1 MSREFIESARICLVN
16 AHRLLGDAQCLEFQK
31 PPATKYYLS
40 IIAQEECAK
49 GFLLYLVAINVIP
62 WHPLVLRA
70 TRDHR
75 CKQLLGIVIDFLSPG
90 IDTFLER
97 MKNTREFP
105 AKVSDAIEILRYE
118 KIGRWHSSTWI
129 WADDPEYDKDAFLVY
144 EGKRDEEKQR
154 SLYVQ
159 LSKSGQA
166 LATPLSVMDGDAENE
181 YDMAKRSH
189 RFLEELTNNS
199 NFRSSDYERVENT
212 FRALFSKLP

>member
-1 MSREFIESARICLVN
+1 
-16 AHRLLGDAQCLEFQK
+16 
-31 PPATKYYLS
+31 
-40 IIAQEECAK
+40 
-49 GFLLYLVAINVIP
+49 
-62 WHPLVLRA
+62 
-70 TRDHR
+70 
-75 CKQLLGIVIDFLSPG
+75 
-90 IDTFLER
+90 
-97 MKNTREFP
+97 
-105 AKVSDAIEILRYE
+105 
-118 KIGRWHSSTWI
+118 
-129 WADDPEYDKDAFLVY
+129 VY